1 MVLIVG
7 CGYVGTHVAYA
18 LKNKFPVVVTA
29 RSDKHLEELRASF
42 TFVEHL
48 DTNNLEEFERVAYPH
63 EAIIVTVAAKDMR
76 SYHETYLKTAEN
88 LAILL
93 FKNTFVKHVIYTS
106 STSVYGD
113 HEGCIIDETT
123 TPQPTSEQSSIL
135 LETERQLL
143 ACTTQTRKVC
153 IFRLGE
159 IYGPSREISS
169 RVKHYQGKSAPGDGS
184 FPTNMI
190 HVDDISRAITF
201 ALQHSLEGVYNL
213 CDDDHMP
220 RAELYNTISL
230 KYHLPK
236 VNWDPSQ
243 KTHHS
248 SKKIISSQKLK
259 QAGFIFSHP
268 KRQLI

>member
-7 CGYVGTHVAYA
+7 CGYVGTQVALA
-18 LKNKFPVVVTA
+18 LKSKLPVVVTA
-29 RSDKHLEELRASF
+29 RSDKHLEELRSSF
-42 TFVEHL
+42 AFVEHL

-63 EAIIVTVAAKDMR
+63 EAIIVTVAAKDMN
-76 SYHETYLKTAEN
+76 SYQQTYLKTAEN

-93 FKNTFVKHVIYTS
+93 FKNTSVKQIIYTS

-113 HEGCIIDETT
+113 QAGNVVDETT
-123 TPQPTSEQSSIL
+123 LPQPSSEQSSIL

-143 ACTTQTRKVC
+143 ACRAHTRKVC

-169 RVKHYQGKSAPGDGS
+169 RVKHYQGKFAPGDGS

-190 HVDDISRAITF
+190 HIDDISRAITF

-220 RAELYNTISL
+220 RSELYNIIAS
-230 KYHLPK
+230 KFHLPQVK
-236 VNWDPSQ
+236 WDPSQ
-243 KTHHS
+243 KNHHS
-248 SKKIISSQKLK
+248 SKKIISSEKIK
-259 QAGFIFSHP
+259 RAGFVFIHP